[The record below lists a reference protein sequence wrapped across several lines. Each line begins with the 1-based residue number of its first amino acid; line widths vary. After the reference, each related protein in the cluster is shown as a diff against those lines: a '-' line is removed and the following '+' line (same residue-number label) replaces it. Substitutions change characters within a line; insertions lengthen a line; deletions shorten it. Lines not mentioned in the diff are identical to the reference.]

1 MITLYQFQFSHY
13 CEKAR
18 WALDY
23 KGLAYAPKNLLP
35 GLHMKVAQKLAPM
48 SSLPIIVDGES
59 VVQDSTQI
67 ISFLDQR
74 YPERALTPQ
83 DPKEAKEALE
93 WEEYFDEE
101 IGAP

>member
-35 GLHMKVAQKLAPM
+35 GPGLTHEIKKL
-48 SSLPIIVDGES
+48 
-59 VVQDSTQI
+59 
-67 ISFLDQR
+67 
-74 YPERALTPQ
+74 Y
-83 DPKEAKEALE
+83 
-93 WEEYFDEE
+93 
-101 IGAP
+101 